1 MVEKISRTSRRG
13 LIISAGIMTWNFY
26 IYGSAEDSGIKREMD
41 GLYDFYD
48 FSWLPEVNDNIRQG
62 LLKRIWNKIDKR

>member
-26 IYGSAEDSGIKREMD
+26 IYGSAEDSGIRGKWTVYMTFTIFRGFQRLMIIFVRV
-41 GLYDFYD
+41 Y
-48 FSWLPEVNDNIRQG
+48 
-62 LLKRIWNKIDKR
+62 

>member
-48 FSWLPEVNDNIRQG
+48 FSWFSEVNDNIRVREEKFIEEN
-62 LLKRIWNKIDKR
+62 LE